1 MNEASRKIL
10 ILEAFYG
17 GSHKQLVDYLLNILQ
32 EDGQQNVHFISMT
45 DKKWHWR
52 SRTSALYFAEQIKHT
67 SQNYSSLFVSS
78 TTNLTEL
85 IGLRPDLISCR
96 KILYFHENQLIYP
109 VRKHQERDFQYGYNQ
124 ILSCLTAD
132 IILFNSKFNMTSF
145 LTNINSYL
153 KVMPDY
159 RPKNIVEQIEPKCQV
174 VYFPLNITLP
184 MNCVAD
190 VDRESQLLHI
200 VWSHRWEHD
209 KNPTSFFDVIVRLH
223 NEGYQFRV
231 SVLGQCYTD
240 IPDIFVQAQELLK
253 DHIYK
258 WGYQEEKQD
267 YIDVLKTA
275 DVALSTANHEFFG
288 VSMLEAVSCGCYPLC
303 PKRLVYPEI
312 FNDEYLYNTD
322 QQMYKRLKYFCQHP
336 NVVRKHEIEVDLSRF
351 DGKKLRSKYLEF
363 FR

>member
-1 MNEASRKIL
+1 
-10 ILEAFYG
+10 
-17 GSHKQLVDYLLNILQ
+17 
-32 EDGQQNVHFISMT
+32 
-45 DKKWHWR
+45 
-52 SRTSALYFAEQIKHT
+52 
-67 SQNYSSLFVSS
+67 VSS

-288 VSMLEAVSCGCYPLC
+288 VSMPIRINIIV
-303 PKRLVYPEI
+303 
-312 FNDEYLYNTD
+312 
-322 QQMYKRLKYFCQHP
+322 
-336 NVVRKHEIEVDLSRF
+336 KHE
-351 DGKKLRSKYLEF
+351 
-363 FR
+363 